1 MRYFTVA
8 EAVAILPEV
17 ERLVRHLRGL
27 RDELLA
33 AKARL
38 DACWERLGRGEPV
51 LDDLLAAQ
59 REVERRAARAAET
72 AAQLEEIGCVLRDL
86 DLGLID
92 FPARAG
98 ETDVFLCW
106 RLGEDTVR
114 FWHGAAE
121 GYAGRKPLSELPRG
135 RGH

>member
-8 EAVAILPEV
+8 EAAAALPEV
-17 ERLVRHLRGL
+17 ERLIHHLRGL
-27 RDELLA
+27 RDEALL

-38 DACWERLGRGEPV
+38 DARWEQLGRGESV

-59 REVERRAARAAET
+59 RDVERHAGEAAE
-72 AAQLEEIGCVLRDL
+72 AVARLAEIGCVLRDL

-98 ETDVFLCW
+98 DTDVFLCW
-106 RLGEDTVR
+106 RLGEETVR
-114 FWHGAAE
+114 FWHPTTE
-121 GYAGRKPLSELPRG
+121 GYAGRRPLSELPRG